1 VDAVDVPPQQLV
13 ECASISAL
21 RGVDERLVVGACE
34 R

>member
-13 ECASISAL
+13 ECTSISAL
-21 RGVDERLVVGACE
+21 CGGDERLVVGAGE